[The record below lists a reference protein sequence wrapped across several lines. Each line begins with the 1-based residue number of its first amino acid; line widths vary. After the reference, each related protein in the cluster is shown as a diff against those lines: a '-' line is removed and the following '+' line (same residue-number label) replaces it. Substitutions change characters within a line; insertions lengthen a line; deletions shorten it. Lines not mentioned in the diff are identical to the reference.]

1 MSGAPATRQR
11 PATRAEHPYEPIA
24 RVLREGPAPLLTPVA
39 GLSERER
46 LHLAFAIP
54 PFGVGSGGHN
64 TIFQL
69 VARLERMG
77 HTCSLWMHDP
87 WGAREKEWPAVL
99 RRKVVERF
107 APVKAPLIK
116 EFEHFYGADVV
127 VATGWQTV
135 YPALLLEGCSARAYL
150 INDHEPQFHPMSV
163 EQLWAEASYSQGLYG
178 IAGTPWLRDLY
189 VERYGGQAGNFDYGV
204 DHATYRPREAA
215 RRADTVVFYGR
226 ESTPRRA
233 VALGI
238 LALHELHRRRP
249 AVRIVMFGNLE
260 PPDAPFP
267 YEHVG
272 IANGEELAWLYSE
285 GTVGLCL
292 SLTNYSTVPLEM
304 LACGLPCVD
313 LDRPS
318 TRSVYGEDGAVELV
332 PLDPAALA
340 TAVERVLDDRAEWE
354 RRSRGGLEFVAPRTW
369 ERAAEQVEAELRRA
383 LALRE

>member
-1 MSGAPATRQR
+1 MSGAPATRPR

-24 RVLREGPAPLLTPVA
+24 RVLRDGPAPLLTPVA
-39 GLSERER
+39 GLSQRER
-46 LHLAFAIP
+46 LRLAFAIP
-54 PFGVGSGGHN
+54 PFGIGSGGHN

-99 RRKVVERF
+99 RRKVVEHF
-107 APVKAPLIK
+107 APVEAPLIK

-150 INDHEPQFHPMSV
+150 INDHEPEFHPMSV
-163 EQLWAEASYSQGLYG
+163 EHLWAEASYSQGLYG

-189 VERYGGQAGNFDYGV
+189 IERYGGQAGNFDYGV
-204 DHATYRPREAA
+204 DHSTYRPREAA

-249 AVRIVMFGNLE
+249 GVRIVMFGNIE

-285 GTVGLCL
+285 STVGLCL

-340 TAVERVLDDRAEWE
+340 GAIDRLLDDRAEWE
-354 RRSRGGLEFVAPRTW
+354 RRSRAGLDFVAPRTW